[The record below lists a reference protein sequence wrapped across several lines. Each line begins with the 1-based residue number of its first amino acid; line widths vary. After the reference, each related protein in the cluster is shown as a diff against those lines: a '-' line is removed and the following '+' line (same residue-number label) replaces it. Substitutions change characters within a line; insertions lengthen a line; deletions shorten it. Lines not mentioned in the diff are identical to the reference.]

1 MKIYMAPMEGL
12 TGYVYR
18 NAYHRYFHDVDRYF
32 TPFLANR
39 RLSHKERLDVLPEHN
54 EGMEVVPQILA
65 NQADVFLEIAG
76 QLQEYGYR
84 EVNLNLGCPS
94 GTVAAKGRGA
104 GFLAYPERLDQFLV
118 QIFEN
123 CRIRISVKTRIGV
136 ESEEEWPKLLEIYN
150 RYPLAELIVHPRVQK
165 DFYRIP
171 VRPEAFAYAAEH
183 TEHVICYNGDIRSVE
198 DYRMLC
204 GKFQMP
210 ERVMLGRGLLVRPEL
225 AGEIRR
231 PEEESSRSLDTLAA
245 FHQEILEGYCR
256 ILSGDKNVL
265 YKMIELWHYM
275 GQGFDGSEK
284 YLKKLKKARSVREYE
299 LAVQEIFRSAGE
311 EAAVTQDASQNRKIS
326 RGKVH
331 NV

>member
-12 TGYVYR
+12 TSYIYR
-18 NAYHRYFHDVDRYF
+18 NAYHRYFHGVDKYV

-39 RLSHKERLDVLPEHN
+39 RLNHKEKQDVLPEHN

-65 NQADVFLEIAG
+65 NQADVFLEIAE
-76 QLQEYGYR
+76 QLWEYGYR

-104 GFLAYPERLDQFLV
+104 GFLAYPERLDQFLSE
-118 QIFEN
+118 IFET
-123 CRIRISVKTRIGV
+123 CRMRISIKTRIGID
-136 ESEEEWPKLLEIYN
+136 SEEEWQELLEIYN
-150 RYPLAELIVHPRVQK
+150 RYPLTELIVHPRVQK
-165 DFYRIP
+165 DFYRKP

-183 TEHVICYNGDIRSVE
+183 TKHVLCYNGDIRSAE
-198 DYRMLC
+198 DYRRFC
-204 GKFQMP
+204 GLFRMP
-210 ERVMLGRGLLVRPEL
+210 ERVMLGRGLLANPGL

-231 PEEESSRSLDTLAA
+231 LGEDGSRLIEECMDIDTLEA

-265 YKMIELWHYM
+265 YKMIELWCYM
-275 GQGFDGSEK
+275 GQGFVDSGK

-299 LAVQEIFRSAGE
+299 LAVKEIFKADGYRAEVIGDE
-311 EAAVTQDASQNRKIS
+311 KKTW
-326 RGKVH
+326 
-331 NV
+331 